1 MTAMIALETAKGNI
15 IVGVILGAILIFL
28 SLLISFGINYFKQN
42 D

>member
-15 IVGVILGAILIFL
+15 MVGVSLGAILISL
-28 SLLISFGINYFKQN
+28 SLIISFGINYFKKN